1 MKRLAA
7 AILAAVLPLPW
18 VFAGDPEPVADLIDG
33 LRAEDAA
40 RRDACEAELDRR
52 WEEAK
57 EAMEGALA
65 AEKDAEGR
73 ARLKRLLEHGG
84 PTVWE
89 ETVEAGLKRAAKL
102 GWPLLVVRGDGP
114 LAEGATVEGLN
125 LRAELKAPET
135 VRALRGYVAVW
146 APSSGVPGIDARKE
160 MERPYAPEGHGGIEL
175 YVVHPKR
182 GVCHYLRGWWK
193 AERLAAELE
202 RGREFARIEGPEDLR
217 RARAA
222 ALQDLRQRPGAD
234 SCDNVRR
241 HLHPWNCS
249 APGCTL
255 KRLALCYRQG
265 DGILGAD
272 VSQKLPEPLA
282 GGEGADLRW

>member
-7 AILAAVLPLPW
+7 ALLAAILPLPF

-40 RRDACEAELDRR
+40 RREACEEELDRR

-57 EAMEGALA
+57 AAMEAALPG
-65 AEKDAEGR
+65 EKDAEAR

-89 ETVEAGLKRAAKL
+89 ETVEAGLKRAGKL
-102 GWPLLVVRGDGP
+102 GWPCLVVRGDGP

-125 LRAELKAPET
+125 LRAELKAPDT

-146 APSSGVPGIDARKE
+146 VSSKDVPGIDARKE
-160 MERPYAPEGHGGIEL
+160 LERPYAPEGHGGIEL

-202 RGREFARIEGPEDLR
+202 RGREFARIEGAEELR

-222 ALQDLRQRPGAD
+222 ALEELKQRPGAD
-234 SCDNVRR
+234 SCENVRR

-249 APGCTL
+249 ATECTL

-272 VSQKLPEPLA
+272 VGQTLPDPMA
-282 GGEGADLRW
+282 GGLDANLGW

>member
-7 AILAAVLPLPW
+7 ALLAAVLPLPF
-18 VFAGDPEPVADLIDG
+18 VFADGPESIADLIDG

-40 RRDACEAELDRR
+40 RRDACEGALDGR

-57 EAMEGALA
+57 EAMETALA
-65 AEKDAEGR
+65 VEKDAEAR
-73 ARLKRLLEHGG
+73 ARLRRLLEHGG
-84 PTVWE
+84 PAVWE
-89 ETVEAGLKRAAKL
+89 ETVEAGLRRAAKL
-102 GWPLLVVRGDGP
+102 GWPCLVVRGDGP

-135 VRALRGYVAVW
+135 VKALRGYVAVW
-146 APSSGVPGIDARKE
+146 VPSNGVPGIDARKE
-160 MERPYAPEGHGGIEL
+160 LERPYAPEGHGGIEL

-202 RGREFARIEGPEDLR
+202 RGREFSRIEGPEELR

-222 ALQDLRQRPGAD
+222 AVEDLKKQPGAE
-234 SCDNVRR
+234 SCEKVRR
-241 HLHPWNCS
+241 HLRPWNCS
-249 APGCTL
+249 ATECTL

-272 VSQKLPEPLA
+272 VGQKLPAPMA
-282 GGEGADLRW
+282 GGEGADLGW